1 MIPVMLDGAKLP
13 LALVGRGDELMR
25 RLAWL
30 RDGGA
35 ERLTVFTDAASP
47 ELRELMGPALVER
60 LPTTAELAASRA
72 MWITGLPEDVAEHLA
87 DQARRLAVLVNVEDV
102 TPACDF
108 HSPALVRRGDL
119 LVTISTGGRSPGLAG
134 RVRAWVDGELGEDWA
149 QRLDAVAAKR
159 ERWRRQHRTLP
170 ELQALTQAMVEH
182 RGWLSTEQR
191 P

>member
-1 MIPVMLDGAKLP
+1 MIPVILDGAKLP
-13 LALVGRGDELMR
+13 LALIGRGHELLR
-25 RLAWL
+25 RLMWL

-35 ERLTVFTDAASP
+35 ERLTVFSDAASP
-47 ELRELMGPALVER
+47 ELREMVGPALVER
-60 LPTTAELAASRA
+60 LPTTAELAAARVV
-72 MWITGLPEDVAEHLA
+72 WITGLPEDVAEALGS
-87 DQARRLAVLVNVEDV
+87 QARRLGVLVNVEDV

-119 LVTISTGGRSPGLAG
+119 LVTVSTGGRSPGLAG
-134 RVRAWVDGELGEDWA
+134 RVRAWIDDALGEDWA

-182 RGWLSTEQR
+182 RGWLSTEHR